1 MNQKIKNKRHTSETW
16 FIVSSL
22 MIPIFIFIVFYIVPN
37 FSAFFMAFQGR
48 AGNWTLDNFKRVWE
62 VISRED
68 SDLQVAVRNTLL
80 AFGIN
85 VVSYPFK
92 VLVPYFIYKKV
103 PFYGFYRVVFFLP
116 TIIFGVA
123 TSLIFMQMISPN
135 GEIARLVGELVGLD
149 YAPDLLA
156 DSRFANWVIFLEMLW
171 MGFPGD
177 LIIWGGTFARIPN
190 DLMEAGRLDGT
201 NWWTEFTKIVV
212 PMVWPTVG
220 LQMVL
225 LTCNLFGSG
234 GNVFLL
240 TQGEYGTMTI
250 GAWLQI
256 QLLQGSGI
264 SYTSNVYNYMSAV
277 GLCITIIAIVL
288 ATLVRKNANKAFTEV
303 EF

>member
-1 MNQKIKNKRHTSETW
+1 MNQKIRKKRHTSESW
-16 FIVSSL
+16 FIIASL
-22 MIPIFIFIVFYIVPN
+22 IIPIFIFIVFYIVPN
-37 FSAFFMAFQGR
+37 FNAFFMAFQGR
-48 AGNWTLDNFKRVWE
+48 TGNWTFDNFKRVWE

-135 GEIARLVGELVGLD
+135 GEIARLVGDLVGLD

-171 MGFPGD
+171 MSFPGD

-225 LTCNLFGSG
+225 LTCNLFSSG

-277 GLCITIIAIVL
+277 GLCITVIAIVL

>member
-1 MNQKIKNKRHTSETW
+1 MKQKSRRRHVSETW
-16 FIVSSL
+16 FIIASL
-22 MIPIFIFIVFYIVPN
+22 IIPIFIFIVFYIVPN
-37 FSAFFMAFQGR
+37 FNAFFMAFQGR
-48 AGNWTLDNFKRVWE
+48 TGNWTFDNFKRVWD
-62 VISRED
+62 VITSKE
-68 SDLQVAVRNTLL
+68 SDLQIAVRNTLL
-80 AFGIN
+80 AFAVN
-85 VVSYPFK
+85 VVAYPFK

-123 TSLIFMQMISPN
+123 TSLIFMQMISPS
-135 GEIARLVGELVGLD
+135 GEIAKLVGELAGLD

-225 LTCNLFGSG
+225 LTCNLFSSG

-240 TQGEYGTMTI
+240 TGGEYGTMTI

-277 GLCITIIAIVL
+277 GLCITVIAIVL

>member
-1 MNQKIKNKRHTSETW
+1 MNQKSKKRRHASETW
-16 FIVSSL
+16 FIIASL
-22 MIPIFIFIVFYIVPN
+22 IIPVFIFIVFYIVPN

-48 AGNWTLDNFKRVWE
+48 GGNWTFDNFKRVWE
-62 VISRED
+62 VVSRPD
-68 SDLQVAVRNTLL
+68 SDLRIAIQNTFL
-80 AFGIN
+80 AFAIN
-85 VVSYPFK
+85 VVAYPFK

-103 PFYGFYRVVFFLP
+103 PFSGFYRIVFFLP

-135 GEIARLVGELVGLD
+135 GEIAKLVGELVGLD

-225 LTCNLFGSG
+225 LTCNLFSSG

-277 GLCITIIAIVL
+277 GLCITVIAIVL
-288 ATLVRKNANKAFTEV
+288 ATLVRKNANKAFQEV

>member
-1 MNQKIKNKRHTSETW
+1 MNQKSRKRRHASETW
-16 FIVSSL
+16 FIIASL
-22 MIPIFIFIVFYIVPN
+22 IIPIFIFIVFYIVPN

-48 AGNWTLDNFKRVWE
+48 GGNWTFDNFKRVWE
-62 VISRED
+62 VVSRPD
-68 SDLQVAVRNTLL
+68 SDLRIAIQNTFL
-80 AFGIN
+80 AFAIN
-85 VVSYPFK
+85 VVAYPFK

-103 PFYGFYRVVFFLP
+103 PFSGFYRIVFFLP

-135 GEIARLVGELVGLD
+135 GEIAKLVGELVGLD

-225 LTCNLFGSG
+225 LTCNLFSSG

-277 GLCITIIAIVL
+277 GLCITVIAIVL
-288 ATLVRKNANKAFTEV
+288 ATLVRKNANKAFQEV